1 MTWTRE
7 RATVAVLL
15 FVSFPLAIAWG
26 QMQSNTADVDSA
38 AIKQA
43 VADFSEAFNHHDAH
57 ATAASFT
64 EDAELTNLR
73 GISNHGR
80 KEIEEH
86 YASIYAGFL
95 KNAHRTDSVRSIRFV
110 TPEIVL
116 VDTEWEM
123 TGSKAPDGSNIDLPL
138 RKGLLDWVM
147 TKQNSKWLISVFH
160 ETEFPLA
167 PSK

>member
-95 KNAHRTDSVRSIRFV
+95 KNAHRTVSVRNIRFL
-110 TPEIVL
+110 TPEKAL
-116 VDTEWEM
+116 VDSDWEM
-123 TGSKAPDGSNIDLPL
+123 TGSKAPDGSNLDIPI

-147 TKQNSKWLISVFH
+147 AKENGRWLITIFH
-160 ETEFPLA
+160 ESDFPSTPA
-167 PSK
+167 R